1 MFDQSLHPVHVFVG
15 LSSHTAFIVS
25 VVTWNSQFPMPDSA
39 TKFHRQKSFP
49 TTCQHSTKMMK
60 ANVVSLTF
68 FLGQGCRRCPERMR
82 RSLCSWYPF
91 ESRQA
96 IEMKQGLSFGSLF
109 PSVLGSL
116 QLLYAISRWLNY
128 YTSNDYNIECLN
140 ENRKPAENSRSL
152 DLGTARPRDLP
163 LWDDV

>member
-1 MFDQSLHPVHVFVG
+1 
-15 LSSHTAFIVS
+15 
-25 VVTWNSQFPMPDSA
+25 
-39 TKFHRQKSFP
+39 
-49 TTCQHSTKMMK
+49 
-60 ANVVSLTF
+60 
-68 FLGQGCRRCPERMR
+68 
-82 RSLCSWYPF
+82 
-91 ESRQA
+91 
-96 IEMKQGLSFGSLF
+96 MKQGLSFGSLF